1 MSDVRFIDTT
11 VRDGNQ
17 SLWALNMRTDAMLD
31 AAEYI
36 DRAGFEAAEFFVTV
50 QFKKMVRELKENP
63 WDWLRLG
70 SKRFEKT
77 PLRLHGGLKS
87 IEKIPVC
94 VFELM
99 IQRIMDYGITVT
111 RTSNSWN
118 DYDEFEIEKQ
128 ALKKLGM
135 DTVVNLI
142 YSVSPRHTDEYY
154 ARKAR
159 EAAAIKPI
167 RICFKDVGGLLTLER
182 TRTLIPIVLENI
194 GDTPVEFHAHCNNG
208 LAPLCYLEAVELGMT
223 TLHTAIPPLANGS
236 GQPSIFNVARNLRA
250 MGHNPL
256 IDEEVL
262 RPASEHLG
270 YIARRDDLP
279 TGKVR
284 EYDESQY
291 THQVPGG
298 MISNFRHQL
307 KLIRMEDKLDAI
319 LEECV
324 QVRKEFGYPIM
335 VTPLSQFVGT
345 QAAINVIS
353 GTRYKEVT
361 DQAIQY
367 ALGYWGREGAEYMD
381 PDIKDKIL
389 SRPRAKQWRNWEL
402 PTPTIGEVRR
412 QLGASHLSDEDF
424 LLWVFAGEE
433 AAKALARNGAPRR
446 YLSAR
451 APLVRLIAE
460 LTRQDKANQIH
471 VRKPDF
477 SLTLGRRS
485 EVGDPRS
492 EIGGPRSEVEHDR
505 GPRR

>member
-17 SLWALNMRTDAMLD
+17 SLWALNMRTDAML
-31 AAEYI
+31 AVAEHI
-36 DRAGFEAAEFFVTV
+36 DEAGFESAEFFVTV
-50 QFKKMVRELKENP
+50 MFKKLVREQKEDA
-63 WDWLRLG
+63 WDWFRLG
-70 SKRFEKT
+70 TKRFRKT
-77 PLRLHGGLKS
+77 PLRLHGGLKL

-99 IQRIMDYGITVT
+99 IQRIMDYGITLT

-118 DYDEFEIEKQ
+118 NYEEFEVEKTG
-128 ALKKLGM
+128 LKKLGM

-159 EAAAIKPI
+159 EAAALNPV

-182 TRTLIPIVLENI
+182 ARTLIPIVLENI

-208 LAPLCYLEAVELGMT
+208 LAPLCYLEAVDMGLT
-223 TLHTAIPPLANGS
+223 TLHTGIPPLANGS
-236 GQPSIFNVARNLRA
+236 AQPSIFNVARNLRA

-256 IDEEVL
+256 IDEDVL
-262 RPASEHLG
+262 RPVTEKLH
-270 YIARRDDLP
+270 YIAKRDNLP
-279 TGKVR
+279 VGRVV

-307 KLIRMEDKLDAI
+307 ALIDKRDKLDAI

-324 QVRKEFGYPIM
+324 QVRKEWGYPIM

-345 QAAINVIS
+345 QAAINVIV
-353 GTRYKEVT
+353 GERYKEVT

-367 ALGYWGREGAEYMD
+367 ALGYWGKEGAEYMD
-381 PDIKDKIL
+381 PEVKDKIL
-389 SRPRAKQWRNWEL
+389 NRPRAKEWAHWEL
-402 PTPTIGEVRR
+402 PTPSIQEVRR
-412 QLGASHLSDEDF
+412 QIGATHLSDEDF

-433 AAKALARNGAPRR
+433 AVKALPDGGRPKE
-446 YLSAR
+446 YLSAST
-451 APLVRLIAE
+451 PLVRLVGE
-460 LTRQDKANQIH
+460 LTRQDKANHIYI
-471 VRKPDF
+471 RKPDF
-477 SLTLGRRS
+477 SLTLGRA
-485 EVGDPRS
+485 
-492 EIGGPRSEVEHDR
+492 
-505 GPRR
+505 

>member
-1 MSDVRFIDTT
+1 MSDIRFIDTT

-17 SLWALNMRTDAMLD
+17 SLWALNMRTDAMLQ
-31 AAEYI
+31 AADYI
-36 DRAGFEAAEFFVTV
+36 DQAGFEAVEFFVTV
-50 QFKKMVRELKENP
+50 QFKKLVRELKEDA
-63 WDWLRLG
+63 WDWFRLG
-70 SKRFEKT
+70 TPRFKKT
-77 PLRLHGGLKS
+77 PLRLHGGLKI
-87 IEKIPVC
+87 IEKIPMC

-118 DYDEFEIEKQ
+118 NYDDFEVEKQ

-154 ARKAR
+154 AQKAR
-159 EAAAIKPI
+159 EAAALKPI

-182 TRTLIPIVLENI
+182 ARTLIPIVLENI
-194 GDTPVEFHAHCNNG
+194 GDTSVEFHAHCNNG
-208 LAPLCYLEAVELGMT
+208 LAPLCYLEAVKLGMT

-236 GQPSIFNVARNLRA
+236 GQPSVFNLVRNLRA

-262 RPASEHLG
+262 RPVTGQLN
-270 YIARRDDLP
+270 YIAKRDGLP
-279 TGKVR
+279 VGRVM

-307 KLIRMEDKLDAI
+307 ALIHREHQLDAI
-319 LEECV
+319 LKECV

-345 QAAINVIS
+345 QAAINVIA
-353 GTRYKEVT
+353 GERYKEVT

-367 ALGYWGREGAEYMD
+367 ALGHWGREGADYMD
-381 PDIKDKIL
+381 PAVKDKIL
-389 SRPRAKQWRNWEL
+389 GRPRAKEWARWDP
-402 PTPTIGEVRR
+402 PTPSIQEVRR
-412 QLGASHLSDEDF
+412 QLGATHLSDEDF
-424 LLWVFAGEE
+424 LLWVFAGEDAVKE
-433 AAKALARNGAPRR
+433 LPRYGAPKQ
-446 YLSAR
+446 YLSA
-451 APLVRLIAE
+451 ADPLVRLVAG
-460 LTRQDKANQIH
+460 LTKQDKANHIYI
-471 VRKPDF
+471 RKPDF
-477 SLTLGRRS
+477 SLTLGRR
-485 EVGDPRS
+485 
-492 EIGGPRSEVEHDR
+492 
-505 GPRR
+505 